1 MSKSLHGEVALVT
14 GGTRGIGHAIAS
26 RLLELGAKVIITG
39 RNEAPAAGL
48 EMFSYLQAD
57 FSGRA
62 QAEAFTL
69 VVEGIEDLSILVN
82 CAGINEIHRLED
94 FPSQVF
100 DEIQDV
106 NTRAPYLVM
115 QAAARNMITGAR
127 SGKILNIASIWA
139 SHTKVGRSAYCTS
152 KSAILGMTRA
162 ASADLASK
170 GILVNALSPG
180 FIATELTERTMGP
193 SGIME
198 VQAIVPMGRLGKPEE
213 IAEVA
218 AFLVG
223 SGNTYLTGQNII
235 VDGGF
240 TNV

>member
-1 MSKSLHGEVALVT
+1 MSMSLDGKVALVT

-39 RNEAPAAGL
+39 RNEAPAPGL
-48 EMFSYLQAD
+48 DMYSYLQVD
-57 FSGRA
+57 FSGRG
-62 QAEAFTL
+62 QTEAFAAT
-69 VVEGIEDLSILVN
+69 VEGIENLSILVN
-82 CAGINEIHRLED
+82 CAGINKIHRLEA
-94 FPSQVF
+94 FPSQDF

-115 QAAARNMITGAR
+115 QAAARNMIAGAR
-127 SGKILNIASIWA
+127 AGKILNIASIWA
-139 SHTKVGRSAYCTS
+139 SHTKEGRSAYCTS

-180 FIATELTERTMGP
+180 FIATELTEQTLGP
-193 SGIME
+193 AGIEEM
-198 VQAIVPMGRLGKPEE
+198 QALVPLGRLGKPEE

-218 AFLVG
+218 VFLVG

>member
-1 MSKSLHGEVALVT
+1 MSLKGQVALVT
-14 GGTRGIGHAIAS
+14 GGTRGIGHAIAN
-26 RLLELGAKVIITG
+26 RLLECGATVVITG
-39 RNEAPAAGL
+39 RNETRPAGL
-48 EMFSYLQAD
+48 DRFSYLQAD
-57 FSGRA
+57 FSERA
-62 QAEAFTL
+62 KVEAFAST
-69 VVEGIEDLSILVN
+69 VEGLEGLSILVN
-82 CAGINEIHRLED
+82 CAGINKINRLEV
-94 FPSQVF
+94 FPSQDF

-115 QAAARNMITGAR
+115 QAAARNMIAAKR
-127 SGKILNIASIWA
+127 MGKILNIASIWA

-180 FIATELTERTMGP
+180 FIATELTEQTLGP
-193 SGIME
+193 AGIEEM
-198 VQAIVPMGRLGKPEE
+198 QALVPMGRLGKPEE
-213 IAEVA
+213 IAKMAV
-218 AFLVG
+218 FLVG
-223 SGNTYLTGQNII
+223 ADNTYMTGQNII

>member
-1 MSKSLHGEVALVT
+1 MSMPFDGQVALVT

-26 RLLELGAKVIITG
+26 RLLELGARVIITG
-39 RNEAPAAGL
+39 RNDFPALGL

-57 FSGRA
+57 FSRREQVEGFA
-62 QAEAFTL
+62 ST
-69 VVEGIEDLSILVN
+69 VEGIEDLSILVN
-82 CAGINEIHRLED
+82 CAGINKIHRLEV
-94 FPSQVF
+94 FPSQDF

-106 NTRAPYLVM
+106 NTRAPYLM
-115 QAAARNMITGAR
+115 LQAAARNMIGGERT
-127 SGKILNIASIWA
+127 GKILNIASIWG

-162 ASADLASK
+162 ASVDLASK

-180 FIATELTERTMGP
+180 FIATQLTEQTLGAA
-193 SGIME
+193 GIEEM
-198 VQAIVPMGRLGKPEE
+198 QALVPMGRLGTPEE

-223 SGNTYLTGQNII
+223 PGNTYLTGQNII

>member
-1 MSKSLHGEVALVT
+1 MNTLFKGKVALVT
-14 GGTRGIGHAIAS
+14 GGTGGIGRAIS
-26 RLLELGAKVIITG
+26 NRLHELGAKVIITG
-39 RNEAPAAGL
+39 RNEAPSPGL
-48 EMFSYLQAD
+48 EIFSYLQAD
-57 FSGRA
+57 FSSRP
-62 QAEAFTL
+62 QTEAFAAK
-69 VVEGIEDLSILVN
+69 VESIENLSILVN

-100 DEIQDV
+100 DEIQNV
-106 NTRAPYLVM
+106 NTRAPYLLT
-115 QAAARNMITGAR
+115 QAAARNMIAGGR
-127 SGKILNIASIWA
+127 PGKILNIASIWA
-139 SHTKVGRSAYCTS
+139 SQTKVGRSAYCTS

-170 GILVNALSPG
+170 DILVNALSPG
-180 FIATELTERTMGP
+180 FIATELTERTMGAA
-193 SGIME
+193 GIKE
-198 VQAIVPMGRLGKPEE
+198 VQAVVPMGRLGKAEE

-223 SGNTYLTGQNII
+223 PGNTYLTGQNII

>member
-1 MSKSLHGEVALVT
+1 MTTSLNGKVALVT

-39 RNEAPAAGL
+39 RNESPAPEL
-48 EMFSYLQAD
+48 KMFTYLRAD
-57 FSGRA
+57 FSTRSK
-62 QAEAFTL
+62 AEAFATK
-69 VVEGIEDLSILVN
+69 VEGIENLSILVN
-82 CAGINEIHRLED
+82 CAGINRIYGLED
-94 FPSQVF
+94 FPSQDF

-115 QAAARNMITGAR
+115 QAAARNMITGSR
-127 SGKILNIASIWA
+127 TGKILNIASIWA
-139 SHTKVGRSAYCTS
+139 THTKVGRSAYCTS

-162 ASADLASK
+162 ASVDLASK

-180 FIATELTERTMGP
+180 FIATDLTKETLGAT
-193 SGIME
+193 GIEEM
-198 VQAIVPMGRLGKPEE
+198 QALVPLGRLGTPEE

-223 SGNTYLTGQNII
+223 PANTYLTGQNII